1 MTAAQLQQPPARK
14 LPPPFETAL
23 CAALEAF
30 QVAGRDDDPAA
41 AAAALLEPLQDM
53 RRRFETA
60 GYPVQAAHVAAAC
73 HALSTPRAVK
83 PGDFDDETLERE
95 RWAVLDQA
103 QAHLQDALV
112 ADAWRPVMDVEAT
125 LVDGDRMELA

>member
-1 MTAAQLQQPPARK
+1 MIAAQLMRPPARK
-14 LPPPFETAL
+14 LPAPFEAAL
-23 CAALEAF
+23 CAALTAI
-30 QVAGRDDDPAA
+30 QVAARGDDPTEAA
-41 AAAALLEPLQDM
+41 AAFLEPLQDM

-83 PGDFDDETLERE
+83 PGDFDDEALERE

-103 QAHLQDALV
+103 QGHLQDALT
-112 ADAWRPVMDVEAT
+112 ADAWRPVMDVEASV
-125 LVDGDRMELA
+125 VDGDRMELA